1 MNERLR
7 GLFGFLGLVDD
18 EHGDFG
24 PNVGRDLNAPE
35 YEDSWSVGNERP
47 LNPQSRI
54 AARSPQPAPPQRI
67 ASQGRAI
74 PSVTVLGANNG
85 SPRTMEPM
93 NSVRRGAPTGFNP
106 SRDLQVVAPN
116 SYNDVPQIVLI
127 LRENRAVL
135 LSTAAVDKAT
145 QRQIR
150 AFASGAAYALRATA
164 IKLNEV
170 RWLIVPQG
178 LIVENE
184 IVEKLKFANLADG
197 QL

>member
-1 MNERLR
+1 MKERMR
-7 GLFGFLGLVDD
+7 GLMGFLGLVDD

-24 PNVGRDLNAPE
+24 PNFGRDRNESE
-35 YEDSWSVGNERP
+35 YEDSWSVGNDRP
-47 LNPQSRI
+47 LAPQSRP
-54 AARSPQPAPPQRI
+54 APRNAQPASPQRPSA
-67 ASQGRAI
+67 QGRSI
-74 PSVTVLGANNG
+74 PSVTVLGANG
-85 SPRTMEPM
+85 APRTMEPM
-93 NSVRRGAPTGFNP
+93 NTVRRGAPTGFNP

-184 IVEKLKFANLADG
+184 IVEKLKYANLADG